1 MSSAAVG
8 PVPRVLVVDADAR
21 TRESLTGLL
30 GIGGRLAV
38 VGSAG
43 DAVSA
48 ALLADDLRPDIIVV
62 DPRLPE
68 LDRGRALIARL
79 RSTGTACRILVMNG
93 AAAAPDGWSPIDADA
108 YVRKTFRAN
117 ELVDA
122 VLTAGRPAASQTS

>member
-1 MSSAAVG
+1 MSSVPVD
-8 PVPRVLVVDADAR
+8 PVPRVLVVDSDAR
-21 TRESLTGLL
+21 TRESLAGLL
-30 GIGGRLAV
+30 GIGGRLVV

-43 DAVSA
+43 DAASA
-48 ALLADDLRPDIIVV
+48 VTLAEELRPDIIVV

-79 RSTGTACRILVMNG
+79 RVVGLACRILVMNG

-122 VLTAGRPAASQTS
+122 VIAAGRSAAAS

>member
-1 MSSAAVG
+1 MSSTAVG
-8 PVPRVLVVDADAR
+8 PAPRILVVDADAR

-48 ALLADDLRPDIIVV
+48 ASLAEDLRPDIIVV

-79 RSTGTACRILVMNG
+79 RMTRPTCRILVMNG
-93 AAAAPDGWSPIDADA
+93 AAAAPEGWLPIDADA

-122 VLTAGRPAASQTS
+122 VLAAGRRAGS